1 MARVTCTT
9 EGFTDNWI
17 EFSETW
23 TRRDRQELDQADVES
38 VLACLRRKATACHI
52 ILSDGS
58 VIDDVEMLT
67 DDGLSNADLQVWGFV
82 LGSLFRLTGAL
93 QSLGN
98 FSVRVSSDSV
108 ARMK

>member
-17 EFSETW
+17 EISETW

-38 VLACLRRKATACHI
+38 VLSSLRRKATACHI
-52 ILSDGS
+52 VLSDGTT
-58 VIDDVEMLT
+58 IDDVEMLT
-67 DDGLSNADLQVWGFV
+67 DDGLIDADLQVWGFV
-82 LGSLFRLTGAL
+82 LGSQFRATGAL

-98 FSVRVSSDSV
+98 FSVRVSSDSAV
-108 ARMK
+108 RTK